1 MGISH
6 FAGADLVLAELEVL
20 REKYNT
26 SMKQA
31 TCARKEEF
39 TEDDLKKKEKLLDQ
53 LRPSLL
59 AVKHEVTQF
68 LAALGLLHSH
78 EDPTPNF
85 EWTLEVIANIDRFFE
100 KTIDIIESV
109 TIKAPV
115 PHETHDHRLKRCKYF
130 RSHGLM
136 TDIFCLQVFIFWISL
151 DCTNFI
157 EAWKLSNLHPYDF
170 TYRSTTTGRG
180 GQVIMKAVECIDL
193 SKAIIRKSEASDF
206 GILQEEWG
214 KTVAH
219 LDIPLQRLTD
229 LSHRTYN
236 NSKRRAPRTRMVKL
250 AESTIPLV
258 KLIRT
263 LYNNISNTTTKK
275 MMFTLDTEINSE
287 TLSLLYKTPPT
298 IRTQLENHVDI
309 LLESYEENRMG
320 ESRAEIRDLINKIA
334 RTVESTVVL
343 LALYIIPLSPKVN
356 RMSLQSDF
364 KTWLFVW
371 EGLWHTAKNNFL
383 DALASSA

>member
-1 MGISH
+1 MSDSE
-6 FAGADLVLAELEVL
+6 ASTMDPEDGADLVLAELEVL

-130 RSHGLM
+130 RSHGLRV
-136 TDIFCLQVFIFWISL
+136 DIHRLGSHMYSLSWYCIYFI
-151 DCTNFI
+151 N
-157 EAWKLSNLHPYDF
+157 AWKLSNRHPNSL
-170 TYRSTTTGRG
+170 TYRSTTTARG
-180 GQVIMKAVECIDL
+180 GDLAMNAAYCIGL
-193 SKAIIRKSEASDF
+193 STVIIRKSEASDF
-206 GILQEEWG
+206 SILQKEWA
-214 KTVAH
+214 KIVTH
-219 LDIPLQRLTD
+219 LDRLLQLLID
-229 LSHRTYN
+229 LSYYTYDN
-236 NSKRRAPRTRMVKL
+236 
-250 AESTIPLV
+250 
-258 KLIRT
+258 RT
-263 LYNNISNTTTKK
+263 LYNHISNTTTKK
-275 MMFTLDTEINSE
+275 ILFTLDSEINSE
-287 TLSLLYKTPPT
+287 TLSLLYTRSAA
-298 IRTQLENHVDI
+298 IRIQLENHVDI

-320 ESRAEIRDLINKIA
+320 ESRAEIRDLINQIA